1 MSWTLEEGI
10 MAGVRIGLLAAALAL
25 GAGAAWAQD
34 IAMPDNRAFPESI
47 TSTRGGDVILGSMG
61 NGGVYRAKRGEAA
74 ASLWIDP
81 KVSGITFMAGV
92 LADDATST
100 LYACSGMGGAPPEQA
115 AQKSAI
121 RLFDLRTGAAKASYP
136 MPYGAKSF
144 CNDFAVDKAGNVDVT
159 DTVGGAIHR
168 LKPGGTAL
176 EEWVKDAKLAGAD
189 GIAIGGDGNVYV
201 NSVFASKLF
210 RVAVNKDGSAGAITE
225 LTPSMKMNQPDGLRA
240 LGGMRF
246 LQAEGG
252 AGRIEVVTISGD
264 AATITPIKENEPGL
278 TAMTVARGK
287 VFALNGKMNYMR
299 DKALQGQDPGPVKA
313 EAVALPK

>member
-1 MSWTLEEGI
+1 MT
-10 MAGVRIGLLAAALAL
+10 GVRIGLLAAVAAL

-34 IAMPDNRAFPESI
+34 IAIPDNRAFPESI
-47 TSTRGGDVILGSMG
+47 TSTKGGDLIIGSMG
-61 NGGVYRAKRGEAA
+61 KGGVYRAKAGETA

-81 KVSGITFMAGV
+81 KVSGVTFMAGV
-92 LADDATST
+92 FADDRTNT

-115 AQKSAI
+115 AQKSAV
-121 RLFDLRTGAAKASYP
+121 RAFDLKTGAAKASYP

-144 CNDFAVDKAGNVDVT
+144 CNDFAVDKAGDLYVT

-168 LKPGGTAL
+168 LKKGGAAL
-176 EEWVKDAKLAGAD
+176 EPWVKDAKLAGAD

-210 RVAVNKDGSAGAITE
+210 RVAVNRDRSAGAITE
-225 LTPSMKMNQPDGLRA
+225 LTPSMKMSQPDGLRA
-240 LGGMRF
+240 LGGLRF

-252 AGRIEVVTISGD
+252 AGRIEVVTVSGD
-264 AATITPIKENEPGL
+264 AAMIKPIKENEPGL

-287 VFALNGKMNYMR
+287 VWALNGKLNYMR
-299 DKALQGQDPGPVKA
+299 DKTLQGQDPGPVKA
-313 EAVALPK
+313 EAVDLPK